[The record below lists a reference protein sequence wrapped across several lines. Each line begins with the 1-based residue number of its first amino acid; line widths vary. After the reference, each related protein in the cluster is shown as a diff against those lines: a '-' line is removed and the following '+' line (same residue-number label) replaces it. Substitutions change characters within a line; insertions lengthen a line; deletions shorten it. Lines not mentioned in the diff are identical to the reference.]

1 MFSAAGVDV
10 SKLIAEL
17 PDSATEG
24 IPAMLKCGI
33 CMEPSTDW
41 VNVCS
46 NRHSCCRGCGDAH
59 KAACDRGSTGR
70 KCPFCRDRMS
80 EFSSNRDKNEMT
92 IEYRIVCTQGCGE
105 SLRLIDLTKH
115 IKEKCP
121 CVPVKCPFHEY
132 GCSFSGTRGEMEQHL
147 KDNSHGEFAMGIFKS
162 TASAIDGQKQ
172 EVVNSMGEFKTL
184 IESLVSTVDE
194 LKTKIEAQESRI
206 FTLSRLIDD
215 SERNRRQNHDQYK
228 ESMASFKESADALAL
243 LVQETKD
250 QTKKRA
256 RPGEG
261 ESSRTKYR
269 NQQVARLKAKNKELS
284 DQLDSFMDSTTPAVG
299 RNNAEAGSSSD
310 PVNVEADGPEP
321 GPSADASAD
330 AEPASSSAA
339 NPLVV
344 DVEAAAAVAT
354 APNAGKQVP
363 YQPSSPAYSPT
374 SPSYSPTS
382 PAYDPDEEHD

>member
-1 MFSAAGVDV
+1 MFSAAGIDV

-17 PDSATEG
+17 PDSATES
-24 IPAMLKCGI
+24 IPATLKCGI

-46 NRHSCCRGCGDAH
+46 NRHSCCRSCGDAH
-59 KAACDRGSTGR
+59 KAACDRGTSGR

-80 EFSSNRDKNEMT
+80 EFSANRDKNEMT
-92 IEYRIVCTQGCGE
+92 IEYRVVCTQGCGE

-115 IKEKCP
+115 IKEACT

-184 IESLVSTVDE
+184 VESLVSTVGE
-194 LKTKIEAQESRI
+194 LKNTIAAQDSKIQNLERNIA
-206 FTLSRLIDD
+206 D
-215 SERNRRQNHDQYK
+215 SERLRQQNHDQYK
-228 ESMASFKESADALAL
+228 DSMASFKESVDALAL

-284 DQLDSFMDSTTPAVG
+284 DQLDSFMDSTTSAVG

-321 GPSADASAD
+321 GASADASAGASAD
-330 AEPASSSAA
+330 AEPASSSSA

-344 DVEAAAAVAT
+344 DVEAAT
-354 APNAGKQVP
+354 NAGKQVP
-363 YQPSSPAYSPT
+363 YQPTSPVYSPT

-382 PAYDPDEEHD
+382 PAYDPDDE